1 MPRFSRIAVGL
12 SLFYLLVGFTIGALM
27 LASKAYAFYPTI
39 FVYLPLH
46 VEYLM
51 FGWFLNLIFGVAYW
65 MFPRFT
71 PSRSSMD
78 KPRGFVRA
86 AWVSLLLL
94 NLGLAIYTIGQFVG
108 PTNTVRLVGRLVE
121 LAAIA
126 SFMVNLWPRVKP
138 MSQPG

>member
-1 MPRFSRIAVGL
+1 MTRFSRIAVGL

-27 LASKAYAFYPTI
+27 LASKAYAFYPSI
-39 FVYLPLH
+39 LLYLPLH
-46 VEYLM
+46 IEYMM
-51 FGWFLNLIFGVAYW
+51 FGWFINLIFGVAYW

-71 PSRSSMD
+71 PSRSTMD

-94 NLGLAIYTIGQFVG
+94 NTGLVIYTCGEFFRA
-108 PTNTVRLVGRLVE
+108 TNTVRLVGRLVE

-126 SFMVNLWPRVKP
+126 CFMVNLWPRVKP

>member
-1 MPRFSRIAVGL
+1 MTRYSRLAIGL
-12 SLFYLLVGFTIGALM
+12 SLAYLLVGFSLGALM

-46 VEYLM
+46 IEYLM
-51 FGWFLNLIFGVAYW
+51 FGWFIHLIFGVAYW

-86 AWVSLLLL
+86 AWVSLALL
-94 NLGLAIYTIGQFVG
+94 NAGLAIFTLGQFG
-108 PTNTVRLVGRLVE
+108 APTNTARFIGRIVE
-121 LAAIA
+121 LSAVGV
-126 SFMVNLWPRVKP
+126 FLVNLWPRVKP
-138 MSQPG
+138 MSQPS